1 MADEP
6 ENIVLRLLR
15 EIRDTQD
22 KHSALLEDHSRQ
34 FKEIRRELHD
44 WQETTATTLGF
55 AGHANVRI
63 ESLQKQVDELTARL
77 DRLERQH

>member
-1 MADEP
+1 MADHPIDSTEM
-6 ENIVLRLLR
+6 ILRDIQRTLSEHTRMLN
-15 EIRDTQD
+15 EQSGNIRDM
-22 KHSALLEDHSRQ
+22 
-34 FKEIRRELHD
+34 RRELHD
-44 WQETTATTLGF
+44 WQETTATALGF